1 MNGSELSKAAVLV
14 IDDEAEILHSFQKLL
29 KREGYEVHTAA
40 NGKEAMAEVRVHRF
54 RVALSDLRLPDI
66 DGLDLLKMLK
76 IASPE
81 TEVVMITGYG
91 TVDDAVR
98 AMKDGAYDFIQK
110 PVKKHLILKT
120 IEKALEKQALASENR
135 ELRERLDRVER
146 SPHPIGVSLALKKV
160 VEVAEQVAPSS
171 ASVLIEGESGTG
183 KEVIANIVHHT
194 SHRKDFSFIKVN
206 CAAIPETLLEAELF
220 GHEKG
225 AFTGAIAQRK
235 GRFEV
240 ADGGTLFLDEISEM
254 SPATQ
259 VKLLRVIQEG
269 EFERVGGTETI
280 RVDVRLLAAT
290 NADLEE
296 AIRKNTFRKDLYYR
310 LNVVT
315 IHIPPLRDRPED
327 IPLLAEHFI
336 KIFNTRNNK
345 SIEGLSKDVL
355 ERFMKYGWP
364 GNVRELENVI
374 ERAVVLGKGRV
385 IALEDLPAA
394 LHRGSQGESRIRIP
408 FGMTMQQAEH
418 KIITETLRRT
428 QGNKELAARLLGIA
442 ARTIYRK
449 LENPP
454 PPFVKGGRE
463 E

>member
-1 MNGSELSKAAVLV
+1 MSGEIQKASVLV
-14 IDDEAEILHSFQKLL
+14 IDDEAEIRQSFRRLL
-29 KREGYEVHTAA
+29 SREGLDVHTASD
-40 NGKEAMAEVRVHRF
+40 GKEAMAEIRKRRF
-54 RVALSDLRLPDI
+54 RVALCDLRLPDI
-66 DGLDLLKMLK
+66 DGLELLKMLK

-81 TEVVMITGYG
+81 TEVLMITGYG
-91 TVDDAVR
+91 TIDDAVR

-110 PVKKHLILKT
+110 PVKKPLILKS
-120 IEKALEKQALASENR
+120 IEKALERQALASENR
-135 ELRERLDRVER
+135 ELRERLQSMEKIPR
-146 SPHPIGVSLALKKV
+146 PIGVSLAMKKV
-160 VEVAEQVAPSS
+160 IEVAEQVAPSS

-183 KEVIANIVHHT
+183 KEVIANIVHFA
-194 SHRKDFSFIKVN
+194 SHRKDFPFIKVN

-235 GRFEV
+235 GRFEL
-240 ADGGTLFLDEISEM
+240 ADGGTLFLDEISET

-259 VKLLRVIQEG
+259 VKLLRVLQEG

-280 RVDVRLLAAT
+280 RGDVRLIAAT
-290 NADLEE
+290 NANLEE
-296 AIRKNTFRKDLYYR
+296 AIREKRFRKDLYYR

-336 KIFNTRNNK
+336 QVFNLRNGK
-345 SIEGLSKDVL
+345 SLEGLSQEAL
-355 ERFMKYGWP
+355 ERFMKYSWP

-374 ERAVVLGKGRV
+374 ERAVVLGKGRLV
-385 IALEDLPAA
+385 QPDDLPPA
-394 LHRGSQGESRIRIP
+394 LVERRGSEHMIRIP
-408 FGMTMQQAEH
+408 FGMTMQEAEH
-418 KIITETLRRT
+418 KIIQETLRRT

-442 ARTIYRK
+442 SRTIYRK

-454 PPFVKGGRE
+454 SPAPRPE

>member
-1 MNGSELSKAAVLV
+1 MSGEAPKASVLV
-14 IDDEAEILHSFQKLL
+14 IDDEAEIRQSFQRLL
-29 KREGYEVHTAA
+29 AREGYEVQTASD
-40 NGKEAMAEVRVHRF
+40 GKEAMARVRKTRF
-54 RVALSDLRLPDI
+54 RVALCDLRLPDI

-81 TEVVMITGYG
+81 TEVLMITGYG
-91 TVDDAVR
+91 TIDDAVR

-110 PVKKHLILKT
+110 PVKKPLILKS
-120 IEKALEKQALASENR
+120 IEKAIERQALATENR
-135 ELRERLDRVER
+135 ELRERLESIEKIPR
-146 SPHPIGVSLALKKV
+146 PIGVSLAMKKV
-160 VEVAEQVAPSS
+160 IEVAEQVAPSS

-183 KEVIANIVHHT
+183 KEVIANIVHYA
-194 SHRKDFSFIKVN
+194 SNRKDFPFIKVN
-206 CAAIPETLLEAELF
+206 CAAIPETLLEAEIF

-235 GRFEV
+235 GRFEL
-240 ADGGTLFLDEISEM
+240 ADGGTLFLDEISET

-259 VKLLRVIQEG
+259 VKLLRVLQEG
-269 EFERVGGTETI
+269 QFERVGGTETI

-290 NADLEE
+290 NANLEE
-296 AIRKNTFRKDLYYR
+296 AIREKRFRKDLYYR

-336 KIFNTRNNK
+336 QVYNLRNGK
-345 SIEGLSKDVL
+345 SIEGLSKDAL
-355 ERFMKYGWP
+355 ERFMRYSWP

-374 ERAVVLGKGRV
+374 ERAVVLGKGRL
-385 IALEDLPAA
+385 IQTDDLPPA
-394 LHRGSQGESRIRIP
+394 LHERRGSEHMIRIP
-408 FGMTMQQAEH
+408 FGMTMHEAEH
-418 KIITETLRRT
+418 KIIRETLRRT

-442 ARTIYRK
+442 SRTIYRK

-454 PPFVKGGRE
+454 SPAAESE

>member
-1 MNGSELSKAAVLV
+1 MSGEIQKASVLV
-14 IDDEAEILHSFQKLL
+14 IDDEAEIRQSFRRLL
-29 KREGYEVHTAA
+29 TREGLDVHTASD
-40 NGKEAMAEVRVHRF
+40 GKEAMAEIRKRRF
-54 RVALSDLRLPDI
+54 RVALCDLRLPDI
-66 DGLDLLKMLK
+66 DGLELLKMLK

-81 TEVVMITGYG
+81 TEVLMITGYG
-91 TVDDAVR
+91 TIDDAVR

-110 PVKKHLILKT
+110 PVKKPLILKS
-120 IEKALEKQALASENR
+120 IEKALERQALASENR
-135 ELRERLDRVER
+135 ELRERLQSMEKIPR
-146 SPHPIGVSLALKKV
+146 PIGVSLAMKKV
-160 VEVAEQVAPSS
+160 IEVAEQVAPSS

-183 KEVIANIVHHT
+183 KEVIANIVHFA
-194 SHRKDFSFIKVN
+194 SHRKDFPFIKVN

-235 GRFEV
+235 GRFEL
-240 ADGGTLFLDEISEM
+240 ADGGTLFLDEISET

-259 VKLLRVIQEG
+259 VKLLRVLQEG

-280 RVDVRLLAAT
+280 RGDVRLIAAT
-290 NADLEE
+290 NANLEE
-296 AIRKNTFRKDLYYR
+296 AIRERRFRKDLYYR
-310 LNVVT
+310 LNVVK

-336 KIFNTRNNK
+336 QVYNLRNGK
-345 SIEGLSKDVL
+345 SLEGLSQEAL
-355 ERFMKYGWP
+355 ERFMKYAWP

-374 ERAVVLGKGRV
+374 ERAVVLGKGRL
-385 IALEDLPAA
+385 IQPDDLPPA
-394 LHRGSQGESRIRIP
+394 LVERQGSEHMIRIP
-408 FGMTMQQAEH
+408 FGMTMQEAEH
-418 KIITETLRRT
+418 KIIQETLRRT

-442 ARTIYRK
+442 SRTIYRK

-454 PPFVKGGRE
+454 SPAPRPE